1 MILSVENNEQPPL
14 PPPPIQQHDSSTW
27 SVVPFKPA
35 EHFVDR
41 ATVTTTTATTPIHT
55 PIESLLTWWKDPED
69 PSDRIALDDL

>member
-1 MILSVENNEQPPL
+1 MENNEQPP

-27 SVVPFKPA
+27 SVVPFKPT
-35 EHFVDR
+35 ENFVDK
-41 ATVTTTTATTPIHT
+41 TTMTITTTTPTHT